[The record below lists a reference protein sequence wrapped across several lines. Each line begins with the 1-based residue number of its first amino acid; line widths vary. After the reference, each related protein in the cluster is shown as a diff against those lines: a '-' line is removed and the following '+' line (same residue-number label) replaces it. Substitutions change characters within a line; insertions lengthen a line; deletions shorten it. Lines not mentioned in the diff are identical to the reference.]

1 MKNFILLIICFFL
14 LTNNSNSIENKIL
27 FKVNNEIIT
36 SLDIFNEIKY
46 LKIINEQFRST
57 EKKQAFEIAK
67 KSLIREK
74 IKQIELKKKVKKIR
88 IEDQFLNDLIIYYFK
103 DIQIESISDF
113 ENYFISMNIEPDLIK
128 KKLSTEIL
136 WNQLI
141 FSKYNQ
147 SVKINK
153 QDIISKL
160 KKNNKHKEFLLYEI
174 LFNLDKNQKLNE
186 KFNLISNKINTTNFS
201 ETALTFSSSNTAS
214 KGGRLGWIKESSLS
228 NKIRDVLK
236 NIETGNYSNPIV
248 VPGGFLIL
256 KIQEIREVD
265 NNLDLNKETEKIIKD
280 KTNEQLNQYSNIYF
294 NKIKK
299 DIIINEL

>member
-1 MKNFILLIICFFL
+1 MKNFILLIIYFFL

-36 SLDIFNEIKY
+36 SLDILNEIKY
-46 LKIINEQFRST
+46 LKIINEQFKNT

-67 KSLIREK
+67 RSLIREK
-74 IKQIELKKKVKKIR
+74 IKQIELKKSVKKIR
-88 IEDQFLNDLIIYYFK
+88 IEDQFLNDLIINYFK
-103 DIQIESISDF
+103 DIQAETISDL
-113 ENYFISMNIEPDLIK
+113 ESYFISINIEPDLIK

-153 QDIISKL
+153 QDIISEL
-160 KKNNKHKEFLLYEI
+160 KKNNKQKEYLLYEI

-186 KFNLISNKINTTNFS
+186 KFNLISNKINATNFS

-214 KGGRLGWIKESSLS
+214 KGGKLGWIKESSLS
-228 NKIRDVLK
+228 KKIKDILK
-236 NIETGNYSNPIV
+236 DIEKGNYSNPIV

-256 KIQEIREVD
+256 KIQETREAVND
-265 NNLDLNKETEKIIKD
+265 FDLNEETERIIKD
-280 KTNEQLNQYSNIYF
+280 RTNEQLNQYSNIYF
-294 NKIKK
+294 NKVKK
-299 DIIINEL
+299 NITINEL

>member
-1 MKNFILLIICFFL
+1 MKNFILLIFCFFL
-14 LTNNSNSIENKIL
+14 LINNSNSIENKIL

-46 LKIINEQFRST
+46 LKTINEQFRNT

-67 KSLIREK
+67 RSLIREK
-74 IKQIELKKKVKKIR
+74 IKQIEIKKSVKKII
-88 IEDQFLNDLIIYYFK
+88 IEDQFLNDLIINYFK
-103 DIQIESISDF
+103 EFQIETISDF
-113 ENYFISMNIEPDLIK
+113 ENYFISINIDPDLIK

-153 QDIISKL
+153 QNIISEL
-160 KKNNKHKEFLLYEI
+160 KKNNKQKEFLLYEI
-174 LFNLDKNQKLNE
+174 LFNLDENQKLNE
-186 KFNLISNKINTTNFS
+186 KFSLISNKIDTTNFS

-228 NKIRDVLK
+228 KKIKNILNKIEIGK
-236 NIETGNYSNPIV
+236 YSDPIV
-248 VPGGFLIL
+248 VPSGFLIL

-265 NNLDLNKETEKIIKD
+265 NNYDLNEETERIIKD

-294 NKIKK
+294 NKIRK
-299 DIIINEL
+299 DIAINEL

>member
-1 MKNFILLIICFFL
+1 MKNFILLIFCFFL
-14 LTNNSNSIENKIL
+14 LINNSNSIENKIL

-46 LKIINEQFRST
+46 LKTINEQFRNT

-67 KSLIREK
+67 RSLIREK
-74 IKQIELKKKVKKIR
+74 IKQIEIKKSVKEII
-88 IEDQFLNDLIIYYFK
+88 IEDQFLNDLIINYFK
-103 DIQIESISDF
+103 EFRIETISDF

>member
-1 MKNFILLIICFFL
+1 
-14 LTNNSNSIENKIL
+14 
-27 FKVNNEIIT
+27 
-36 SLDIFNEIKY
+36 
-46 LKIINEQFRST
+46 
-57 EKKQAFEIAK
+57 
-67 KSLIREK
+67 
-74 IKQIELKKKVKKIR
+74 
-88 IEDQFLNDLIIYYFK
+88 
-103 DIQIESISDF
+103 
-113 ENYFISMNIEPDLIK
+113 MNIEPDLIK